1 MTATEMI
8 MAVVVA
14 AAVAVAGE
22 LLLIWICMRDIL
34 LRRVFRFFDARIWRF
49 LVLFGS
55 VVGQAA
61 YYICEMRPSN

>member
-1 MTATEMI
+1 MTATKTI

-14 AAVAVAGE
+14 AAVAGE
-22 LLLIWICMRDIL
+22 LLLIWICVRDIL
-34 LRRVFRFFDARIWRF
+34 LRRVFRFFDARIWLF